1 MSDMSDVEGGSQ
13 VGVER
18 GSWKESI
25 LQGGVLILELELRR
39 TQAHSSNVPI
49 HWPSSHFVDRNP

>member
-1 MSDMSDVEGGSQ
+1 MSDVEDGSQ

-25 LQGGVLILELELRR
+25 LQEGVLDFGINYYAGH
-39 TQAHSSNVPI
+39 QAHFSNVPI